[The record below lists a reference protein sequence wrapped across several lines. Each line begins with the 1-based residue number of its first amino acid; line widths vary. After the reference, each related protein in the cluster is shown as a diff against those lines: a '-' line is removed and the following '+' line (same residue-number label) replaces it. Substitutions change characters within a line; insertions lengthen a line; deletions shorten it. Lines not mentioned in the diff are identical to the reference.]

1 MKNIIRIT
9 GFILLT
15 VIIKSSIAQQLPLN
29 NLYNQYRY
37 LYNPAYA
44 GENGYTEAFLSSRNQ
59 WTSIEGAPSTSV
71 FGLHKPWGEN
81 VGLGVI
87 FIKDKVQFLEKLTG
101 SFTYSY
107 KVFFNKEKNHKFTF
121 GLSAGFLENKLDFS
135 GVRAD
140 LTDPVLISGK
150 YDGFQVDACIGFRY
164 NIRDFELGFAFPQL
178 LSNNI
183 NYSRNGFD
191 DFDFNFTNHFVG
203 LASYRFKIFS
213 YDYDENNNRIKSAT
227 KYTLVEPSV
236 FYRAA
241 VNTPW
246 QLDLNLTIRN
256 YREQWLAVTYRPN
269 NAAFVMSGGF
279 MVFDKISL
287 GYAYEFTNSKLSDY
301 SNGTHEI
308 IIAYR
313 LLKKCQKEEMKK
325 EGGVSQEMM
334 QALSKNQA
342 QLMAKI
348 DSLKN
353 EIRKINESCCAGKKE
368 LEDMLKRQTDLQNQ
382 IDSLRY
388 KLGGIKT
395 GQVVIKE
402 VQPVVIDTAKA
413 KTIVTPVVTTVGEDV
428 EKLRKELEELKK
440 YVQEIKDKNVVV
452 MKPVP
457 GEGEG
462 KETKYEEKEIERGC
476 YVIVHS
482 LRDFE
487 KAKRA
492 VKITKEEKGLDANII
507 YNKDRGWYYIYTDK
521 YDSLQPALERMREIR
536 KSYYPDS
543 WVHIYKMSMGK

>member
-1 MKNIIRIT
+1 
-9 GFILLT
+9 
-15 VIIKSSIAQQLPLN
+15 
-29 NLYNQYRY
+29 
-37 LYNPAYA
+37 
-44 GENGYTEAFLSSRNQ
+44 
-59 WTSIEGAPSTSV
+59 
-71 FGLHKPWGEN
+71 
-81 VGLGVI
+81 
-87 FIKDKVQFLEKLTG
+87 
-101 SFTYSY
+101 
-107 KVFFNKEKNHKFTF
+107 
-121 GLSAGFLENKLDFS
+121 
-135 GVRAD
+135 
-140 LTDPVLISGK
+140 
-150 YDGFQVDACIGFRY
+150 
-164 NIRDFELGFAFPQL
+164 
-178 LSNNI
+178 
-183 NYSRNGFD
+183 
-191 DFDFNFTNHFVG
+191 
-203 LASYRFKIFS
+203 
-213 YDYDENNNRIKSAT
+213 
-227 KYTLVEPSV
+227 V